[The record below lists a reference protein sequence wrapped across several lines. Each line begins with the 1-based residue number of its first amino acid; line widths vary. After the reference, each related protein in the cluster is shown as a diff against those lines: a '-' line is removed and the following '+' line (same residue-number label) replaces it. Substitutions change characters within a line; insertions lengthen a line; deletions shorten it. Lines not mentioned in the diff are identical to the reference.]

1 MSFTNPQCPD
11 QDEEVVEEE
20 DEEEVVVQ
28 VQMDL
33 RQGEQT
39 ERVQNV

>member
-1 MSFTNPQCPD
+1 MSFTHPQCPD

-20 DEEEVVVQ
+20 DEEKVVVQ
-28 VQMDL
+28 VHMDL
-33 RQGEQT
+33 RQGEQI